1 MARTNE
7 NKRHSKYVIRIVCE
21 GDKTEP
27 LFFTDLCDQFYGD
40 SKDFDVRTIP
50 QPNIPVEDAE
60 ADSSRGSYKG
70 KKRKVKSGG
79 QKDVAEDEVITGV
92 PPLKWVLYARKIM
105 SEGVDESWAVYDKDE
120 HPKHEEAMIEANK
133 IIDGKKVNI
142 AFSSRSFEYYLL
154 LHFEY
159 LYYSFDATE
168 CGERIKGKKQIYE
181 CGTGK
186 NPDKDC
192 NGKKCINGYVRK
204 HGYWMESKSSVSI
217 FPLVKDKLL
226 KGMINACR
234 LRTESDSKTDEPI
247 YKRNP
252 YTNVDILVGR
262 LIGKETVSYGATYTF
277 RDHGSDW
284 SVRLDEKGLNLTNNK
299 NGSEIFSKEMFIVYD
314 WEKNTRKRLNEKSL
328 LLGSGETKLLSCAL
342 TDSQVISIKN
352 IPEKEVILY
361 NPQIEMFAHFKTK
374 SSFHKTKGII

>member
-27 LFFTDLCDQFYGD
+27 LFLTDLCDLFYGN

-50 QPNIPVEDAE
+50 QPNIPIEDADM
-60 ADSSRGSYKG
+60 DSSRGSYKG
-70 KKRKVKSGG
+70 KKRKVKSG
-79 QKDVAEDEVITGV
+79 QHDVVKEDAITGV

-105 SEGVDESWAVYDKDE
+105 SEGVDEAWTVYDKDE
-120 HPKHEEAMIEANK
+120 HPKHEEAMAEADK

-159 LYYSFDATE
+159 LYYGFEATE
-168 CGERIKGKKQIYE
+168 CGERVKGKKQIYE

-186 NPDKDC
+186 NSDKDC
-192 NGKKCINGYVRK
+192 NGKKCINGYARK
-204 HGYWMESKSSVSI
+204 HGYWMESKSSIST

-262 LIGKETVSYGATYTF
+262 LIGKETVSYGTTYTF
-277 RDHGSDW
+277 KKHGSDW
-284 SVRLDEKGLNLTNNK
+284 SVRLDKKGLNLTNNK
-299 NGSEIFSKEMFIVYD
+299 NGSEIFRKGMFTIYD
-314 WEKNTRKRLNEKSL
+314 WEKNTQSVLNEKAVILNAQEMQL
-328 LLGSGETKLLSCAL
+328 LPCIL
-342 TDSQVISIKN
+342 TDRQIVSIVTT
-352 IPEKEVILY
+352 EKEVLML
-361 NPQIEMFAHFKTK
+361 PEFLM
-374 SSFHKTKGII
+374 

>member
-1 MARTNE
+1 MARTSE

-27 LFFTDLCDQFYGD
+27 LFFTDLCDRFYGD

-120 HPKHEEAMIEANK
+120 HPKHEEAMAEANK

-159 LYYSFDATE
+159 LYYGFEATE

-192 NGKKCINGYVRK
+192 DGKKCINGYARK
-204 HGYWMESKSSVSI
+204 HGYWMESKSSVST

-262 LIGKETVSYGATYTF
+262 LIGKETVSYGTTYTF

-284 SVRLDEKGLNLTNNK
+284 SVKLDEKGLNLTNNK
-299 NGSEIFSKEMFIVYD
+299 NGSEIFQRGMFIIYD
-314 WEKNTRKRLNEKSL
+314 LEKNTKKELNEKVL
-328 LLGSGETKLLSCAL
+328 
-342 TDSQVISIKN
+342 
-352 IPEKEVILY
+352 LY
-361 NPQIEMFAHFKTK
+361 NPQIQISAESETKRSIFREKDKTK
-374 SSFHKTKGII
+374 RSKKESAQHSKSRNKSFVMTSVSAL

>member
-1 MARTNE
+1 MARASE

-27 LFFTDLCDQFYGD
+27 LFFTDLCSQFYGD

-50 QPNIPVEDAE
+50 QPNIPVEDADT
-60 ADSSRGSYKG
+60 DSSRGSYKG

-120 HPKHEEAMIEANK
+120 HPKHEEAMAEANK

-159 LYYSFDATE
+159 LYHSFDATE
-168 CGERIKGKKQIYE
+168 CGEKIKGKKQIYE

-192 NGKKCINGYVRK
+192 DGKKCINGYARK
-204 HGYWMESKSSVSI
+204 HGYWMESKSSVST

-262 LIGKETVSYGATYTF
+262 LIGKETVSYGTTYTF

-284 SVRLDEKGLNLTNNK
+284 SVRLDGKGLNLTNNK
-299 NGSEIFSKEMFIVYD
+299 NGSEIFQRGMFIIYDREKNSKE
-314 WEKNTRKRLNEKSL
+314 ELNEKVL
-328 LLGSGETKLLSCAL
+328 LLGSGETDLLACTIS
-342 TDSQVISIKN
+342 DSQIISIK
-352 IPEKEVILY
+352 ITPEKEVILL
-361 NPQIEMFAHFKTK
+361 PKFLI
-374 SSFHKTKGII
+374 

>member
-1 MARTNE
+1 MARTSE

-120 HPKHEEAMIEANK
+120 HPKHEEGMAEANK

-159 LYYSFDATE
+159 LYYGFEATE

-192 NGKKCINGYVRK
+192 DGKKCINGYARK
-204 HGYWMESKSSVSI
+204 HGYWMESKSSVST

-262 LIGKETVSYGATYTF
+262 LIGKETVSYGTTYTF
-277 RDHGSDW
+277 RDYGSDW
-284 SVRLDEKGLNLTNNK
+284 SVRLDERGLNLTNNK
-299 NGSEIFSKEMFIVYD
+299 NGSELFQRGMFMIYD
-314 WEKNTRKRLNEKSL
+314 WEKNTRKELNEKVL
-328 LLGSGETKLLSCAL
+328 LLGSGETDLLSCTL
-342 TDSQVISIKN
+342 TDTLASKEIRKEEEPQWQEGQAHLPVSVL
-352 IPEKEVILY
+352 EKQL
-361 NPQIEMFAHFKTK
+361 F
-374 SSFHKTKGII
+374 

>member
-1 MARTNE
+1 MARTSE

-120 HPKHEEAMIEANK
+120 HPKHEEAMAEANK

-159 LYYSFDATE
+159 LYYGFEATE

-192 NGKKCINGYVRK
+192 DGKKCINGYARK
-204 HGYWMESKSSVSI
+204 HGYWMESKSSVST

-262 LIGKETVSYGATYTF
+262 LIGKETVSYGTTYTF

-284 SVRLDEKGLNLTNNK
+284 SVRLDERGLNLTNNK
-299 NGSEIFSKEMFIVYD
+299 NGSELFQRGMFMIYD
-314 WEKNTRKRLNEKSL
+314 WEKNTRKELNEKVL
-328 LLGSGETKLLSCAL
+328 LLGSGETDLLSCTL
-342 TDSQVISIKN
+342 TDSQVISIKVSH
-352 IPEKEVILY
+352 EKEVLLLPNFI
-361 NPQIEMFAHFKTK
+361 T
-374 SSFHKTKGII
+374 

>member
-1 MARTNE
+1 
-7 NKRHSKYVIRIVCE
+7 
-21 GDKTEP
+21 
-27 LFFTDLCDQFYGD
+27 
-40 SKDFDVRTIP
+40 
-50 QPNIPVEDAE
+50 
-60 ADSSRGSYKG
+60 
-70 KKRKVKSGG
+70 
-79 QKDVAEDEVITGV
+79 
-92 PPLKWVLYARKIM
+92 M

-120 HPKHEEAMIEANK
+120 HPKHEEAMAEANK

-159 LYYSFDATE
+159 LYYGFEATE

-192 NGKKCINGYVRK
+192 DGKKCINGYARK
-204 HGYWMESKSSVSI
+204 HGYWMESKSSVST

-262 LIGKETVSYGATYTF
+262 LIGKETVSYGTTYTF

-284 SVRLDEKGLNLTNNK
+284 SVRLDERGLNLTNNK
-299 NGSEIFSKEMFIVYD
+299 NGSELFQRGMFMIYD
-314 WEKNTRKRLNEKSL
+314 WEKNTRKELNEKVL
-328 LLGSGETKLLSCAL
+328 LLGSGETDLLSCTL
-342 TDSQVISIKN
+342 TDSQVISIKVSH
-352 IPEKEVILY
+352 EKEVLLLP
-361 NPQIEMFAHFKTK
+361 NF
-374 SSFHKTKGII
+374 II

>member
-1 MARTNE
+1 MARANE

-79 QKDVAEDEVITGV
+79 QKDVVEDEVITGV

-120 HPKHEEAMIEANK
+120 HPKHEEAMAEANK

-142 AFSSRSFEYYLL
+142 AFSSRCFEYYLL

-159 LYYSFDATE
+159 LYYSFEATE

-181 CGTGK
+181 CGTEMYQRI
-186 NPDKDC
+186 C
-192 NGKKCINGYVRK
+192 
-204 HGYWMESKSSVSI
+204 
-217 FPLVKDKLL
+217 
-226 KGMINACR
+226 
-234 LRTESDSKTDEPI
+234 
-247 YKRNP
+247 
-252 YTNVDILVGR
+252 
-262 LIGKETVSYGATYTF
+262 KET
-277 RDHGSDW
+277 RI
-284 SVRLDEKGLNLTNNK
+284 LDGKQ
-299 NGSEIFSKEMFIVYD
+299 I
-314 WEKNTRKRLNEKSL
+314 
-328 LLGSGETKLLSCAL
+328 
-342 TDSQVISIKN
+342 ISFYL
-352 IPEKEVILY
+352 PV
-361 NPQIEMFAHFKTK
+361 
-374 SSFHKTKGII
+374 G